1 MKPKTTLYLFVA
13 LVVLA
18 LVYYFWGVKGA
29 AEREIQ
35 QERASKLLPISPDSV
50 DQVTIF
56 HEGDSILVYQ
66 RQPDGW
72 RITYPVNTGADQK
85 KIKTNLDAYLD
96 AKKDRTIAE
105 EFTNLQPYG
114 LDHPQAKIE
123 ITYNDTGKAALL
135 IGDEN
140 PTGSSVFVK
149 RGSKPPIYTSGKKL
163 LTEGNKGLFDLRD
176 RSILHFNEDA
186 ISRIVIDQQNGQ
198 EIQMSKFGN
207 DWRLHNPD
215 VPGNSS
221 QIRTVLNKLSNGN
234 VTEVTEEQPNNL
246 SEYGL
251 DNPQATISLFS
262 NDSTKAAV
270 LAVGKPVNPENKQP
284 NYYAKDLSR
293 PQVFKINH
301 STAEN
306 LLKGPYDFQD
316 KQLFHMTSSQVSDIT
331 IQWADS
337 TFELTKIDSVWKI
350 TKPIQAEA
358 VYQNADQIA
367 VQLPR
372 LRLDG
377 LESYSPKPMS
387 AYGLNNPWLKVQFK
401 VSGSE
406 FDGFIVGNSAGDNM
420 RYITLDSMPY
430 VYKIKESKLK
440 KFQVNI
446 DELKKV
452 TPASLKKVSSDNK

>member
-29 AEREIQ
+29 AERELQ
-35 QERASKLLPISPDSV
+35 QERASKLLQISPDSV

-56 HEGDSILVYQ
+56 HEGDSVLVYQ

-85 KIKTNLDAYLD
+85 KINTNLDAYLD

-105 EFTNLQPYG
+105 ELTNLQPYG
-114 LDHPQAKIE
+114 LDHPQAKID
-123 ITYNDTGKAALL
+123 ITYSDTGKAALL

-176 RSILHFNEDA
+176 RSILHFNQNA
-186 ISRIVIDQQNGQ
+186 ITRIVINQQGGH
-198 EIQMSKFGN
+198 EIQMSKFGK
-207 DWRLHNPD
+207 DWRLHNPA

-221 QIRTVLNKLSNGN
+221 EIRTMLSRLSSGS
-234 VTEVTEEQPNNL
+234 VIEIAEEQPNNL
-246 SEYGL
+246 SEFGL
-251 DNPQATISLFS
+251 DTPQATVSLFS

-270 LAVGKPVNPENKQP
+270 LAIGKSVNPENKQP
-284 NYYAKDLSR
+284 NYYARDLSR

-301 STAEN
+301 SAAEN
-306 LLKGPYDFQD
+306 LLNRPYDFQD
-316 KQLFHMTSSQVSDIT
+316 TQLFHMTSSQVSDIT
-331 IQWADS
+331 IQRADS
-337 TFELTKIDSVWKI
+337 TFELTKIDSLWEI

-358 VYQNADQIA
+358 VYQNANQIA

-372 LRLDG
+372 LRFDG
-377 LESYSPKPMS
+377 LESYSPKRLS
-387 AYGLNNPWLKVQFK
+387 AYGMNNPWLRVQFK

-420 RYITLDSMPY
+420 RYIKLDSMPY

-440 KFQVNI
+440 TFQVNL

-452 TPASLKKVSSDNK
+452 APASLKKLSSDND